1 MEKAPARSG
10 WGLSRGKL
18 RAPSVEPVLPGPR
31 CMMTGRVLALTPAL
45 LVVVACNGSL
55 EELVFRGLS
64 LRKYN
69 AVFSPYLANVLQA
82 AIFALAHV
90 GVSYTPFALLFI
102 ALIVFPLGVLCGF
115 LMRSSHGIV
124 ASSLFH
130 AGADTPSIWPSS
142 PTSREARQAMYPQSV
157 LSCDKASAMAARAA
171 F

>member
-18 RAPSVEPVLPGPR
+18 CAPSVEPVLPGPR

-45 LVVVACNGSL
+45 LVVVACNGFL

-82 AIFALAHV
+82 AI
-90 GVSYTPFALLFI
+90 FALLFI

-142 PTSREARQAMYPQSV
+142 PTSREACQAMYPQSV
-157 LSCDKASAMAARAA
+157 LSCDKASAIAARAA